1 MRLWIKIC
9 GVTRRED
16 LDACVE
22 AGVDAIGFNF
32 WPGSKRYIAPAK
44 ARELIQRLPRTVL
57 PVGLFVLASPDA
69 VARAVADSG
78 VRAVQLHGG
87 EDPTPF
93 QDCGAELIHVFRV
106 SSRESLPRAPLPE
119 VSSKVLLDAA
129 VEGYGGAGQTFDWSL
144 AVEAR
149 QSVDRPLI
157 LAGGLTPQN
166 VAAAVREV
174 APFGVDVASGVESAP
189 GIKDAAKL
197 RAFVLAA
204 RAAAGGEEK
213 R

>member
-1 MRLWIKIC
+1 MRVWVKIC

-22 AGVDAIGFNF
+22 AGADAIGFNF
-32 WPGSKRYIAPAK
+32 WPGSKRYLAPAK
-44 ARELIQRLPRTVL
+44 AKALIQRLPRTVL

-69 VARAVADSG
+69 VARAVVDSG

-93 QDCGAELIHVFRV
+93 KDCGAELIHVFRV
-106 SSRESLPRAPLPE
+106 SSRESLPRPPLPE

-129 VEGYGGAGQTFDWSL
+129 VEGYGGAGQRFDWAL
-144 AVEAR
+144 AIEAR
-149 QSVDRPLI
+149 RTLDRPMI
-157 LAGGLTPQN
+157 LAGGLTPEN

-189 GIKDAAKL
+189 GIKDAEKI

-204 RAAAGGEEK
+204 RSAAGGEEK
-213 R
+213 P